1 MRRASGVGIL
11 ALASAAA
18 VLSGGVSAQQAPVE
32 QAPSFR
38 SGVEVVSLD
47 VGVVDKQGVPIR
59 GLTPAD
65 FVVTVAGQPRR
76 VVTVDFVN
84 RDAIPVPTPVQND
97 GAAISTNQG
106 TGAGIGRLYTFIV
119 DQNTLD
125 LGSARRVTT
134 AEPIR
139 CSAMCR
145 RTAARGIARSTI

>member
-1 MRRASGVGIL
+1 MRTASGGGIL
-11 ALASAAA
+11 ALACAAA
-18 VLSGGVSAQQAPVE
+18 LLSGAAPGVSAQQSQPE

-65 FVVTVAGQPRR
+65 FVVTVAGQQRR
-76 VVTVDFVN
+76 VVTADFVN
-84 RDAIPVPTPVQND
+84 RDATPVSKTVQTD

-106 TGAGIGRLYTFIV
+106 AGIGRLYAFIV

-125 LGSARRVTT
+125 LGSTRRVTNAT
-134 AEPIR
+134 
-139 CSAMCR
+139 
-145 RTAARGIARSTI
+145 T